1 MLMHHD
7 QWSKKYLP
15 WRKAFRD
22 FGVLIGWTAEDLGDR
37 IILRLQSVRS
47 SQPRATDDVHNFRCY
62 ISKDQAPL
70 LGNYL
75 FEVSGQSAPRRRKR
89 SWISKL
95 LGG

>member
-1 MLMHHD
+1 MANAASNNSRD
-7 QWSKKYLP
+7 DTTSD
-15 WRKAFRD
+15 D
-22 FGVLIGWTAEDLGDR
+22 FGVLVGWTSQDLGDR

-47 SQPRATDDVHNFRCY
+47 SKQRAANDVHNFRYY
-62 ISKDQAPL
+62 ISMDQAPL

-75 FEVSGQSAPRRRKR
+75 FQVSGQSAPRRRKR